1 VVGLIQFVHGSHP
14 ANHFTTTAQR
24 FALGMLHSAFF
35 LVARVA
41 QRIVDICA
49 TQMRKTKH
57 IKLTPETLVVACGL
71 AGFRSVADLA
81 RKIGRHRTTVH
92 LAVRY
97 PERYGP
103 TFRAIESALR
113 SPEEVSNA

>member
-1 VVGLIQFVHGSHP
+1 MRRAYIFVAS
-14 ANHFTTTAQR
+14 
-24 FALGMLHSAFF
+24 
-35 LVARVA
+35 VA

-57 IKLTPETLVVACGL
+57 IKLSPETLVLACGL
-71 AGFRSVADLA
+71 AGYRSVADLA

-113 SPEEVSNA
+113 RTQEVSNA